1 VQFISSL
8 RLQKYNN
15 FHYLQIF
22 RQKNYNF
29 FLILFYCC

>member
-22 RQKNYNF
+22 WQKNYNF
-29 FLILFYCC
+29 FLILFYYY